1 MASVA
6 IYPVGQGGPYEA
18 DRWNGPD
25 EWGLEESAW
34 RQREIARPSQ
44 CQVRAFPNED
54 ILFWSKPEIDN
65 GRVVRQN
72 DPKAVTDCWK
82 SFSAAAAVVVLA
94 VGLLLPKAY
103 GLITGMQI
111 ERLRERAEELN
122 NRDREVT
129 LELGKLTSP
138 ERIEKMARDLGFRP
152 PSVER
157 MARLSAPASTGA
169 ASANAS
175 NR

>member
-1 MASVA
+1 MGS
-6 IYPVGQGGPYEA
+6 
-18 DRWNGPD
+18 RWNGPD

-44 CQVRAFPNED
+44 CQIRAFPNED
-54 ILFWSKPEIDN
+54 ILLWTKPEIDN
-65 GRVVRQN
+65 GRVVRQD
-72 DPKAVTDCWK
+72 DPQAVTDCWK

-111 ERLRERAEELN
+111 ERLRERAAEL
-122 NRDREVT
+122 REQDHAVT
-129 LELGKLTSP
+129 LELSRLTTP
-138 ERIEKMARDLGFRP
+138 ERIEKMAIDRGFRP
-152 PSVER
+152 PTVER
-157 MARLSAPASTGA
+157 MARLSGAPADGA
-169 ASANAS
+169 ENAS